1 MTHWKDDLPDWYV
14 KKYGRQPCINIGTAG
29 HVDHGKTTLV
39 QSLTGVWTSTHSQEL
54 KRGIT
59 IRVGYSDVA
68 FYKCPKCS
76 EPEGYSTESKCA
88 NCGKKSELTRVV
100 SIVDSPGHES
110 LMANMLSGAALM
122 DGGILVIGAD
132 QKVPQ
137 LQTEEHLLALQILG
151 IKQLVVV
158 QNKIDLLTYEEAI
171 ANHSAMEKFMKKFK
185 IKAPI
190 VPVSAQSGLNK
201 DALVGLIESEIKTPE
216 RDQKVNPVMHVLRS
230 FDVNKPGTNIPKI
243 KGGVIGGSLTA
254 GVFKVGDEIEI
265 KPGVQTGKKN
275 TYSSITTTI
284 DSLGTGAG
292 LVDSILPGGLV
303 AIGTKLDPSLTGGDS
318 LIGSVVGKPG
328 TLPESMMSASFETS
342 LFDSAVGMSS
352 TVKVPPIKIGD
363 MLRFSVGT
371 SPELCKVTKV
381 NAGKITVEFRRPVC
395 IFKKGRAAISS
406 RIADRWRLIGAGT
419 VA

>member
-122 DGGILVIGAD
+122 DGGILVIGFD

-137 LQTEEHLLALQILG
+137 LQTEE
-151 IKQLVVV
+151 
-158 QNKIDLLTYEEAI
+158 
-171 ANHSAMEKFMKKFK
+171 
-185 IKAPI
+185 
-190 VPVSAQSGLNK
+190 
-201 DALVGLIESEIKTPE
+201 
-216 RDQKVNPVMHVLRS
+216 
-230 FDVNKPGTNIPKI
+230 
-243 KGGVIGGSLTA
+243 
-254 GVFKVGDEIEI
+254 
-265 KPGVQTGKKN
+265 
-275 TYSSITTTI
+275 
-284 DSLGTGAG
+284 
-292 LVDSILPGGLV
+292 
-303 AIGTKLDPSLTGGDS
+303 
-318 LIGSVVGKPG
+318 
-328 TLPESMMSASFETS
+328 
-342 LFDSAVGMSS
+342 LFWCLFGFCF
-352 TVKVPPIKIGD
+352 GFFFWF
-363 MLRFSVGT
+363 LF
-371 SPELCKVTKV
+371 
-381 NAGKITVEFRRPVC
+381 
-395 IFKKGRAAISS
+395 
-406 RIADRWRLIGAGT
+406 
-419 VA
+419 

>member
-1 MTHWKDDLPDWYV
+1 MNAK
-14 KKYGRQPCINIGTAG
+14 
-29 HVDHGKTTLV
+29 
-39 QSLTGVWTSTHSQEL
+39 
-54 KRGIT
+54 
-59 IRVGYSDVA
+59 
-68 FYKCPKCS
+68 
-76 EPEGYSTESKCA
+76 
-88 NCGKKSELTRVV
+88 
-100 SIVDSPGHES
+100 
-110 LMANMLSGAALM
+110 
-122 DGGILVIGAD
+122 
-132 QKVPQ
+132 
-137 LQTEEHLLALQILG
+137 
-151 IKQLVVV
+151 
-158 QNKIDLLTYEEAI
+158 
-171 ANHSAMEKFMKKFK
+171 
-185 IKAPI
+185 
-190 VPVSAQSGLNK
+190 
-201 DALVGLIESEIKTPE
+201 EIKTPE

-292 LVDSILPGGLV
+292 LVESILPGGLV

>member
-216 RDQKVNPVMHVLRS
+216 RDPCEPSPPVRDGSNFVPMATSPPGRMLS
-230 FDVNKPGTNIPKI
+230 TKPAPVPSESIVVVIELYVFFLPVCTPGFISISNFEDSCGKRATYNTAFYFWYVCARFVYI
-243 KGGVIGGSLTA
+243 KGA
-254 GVFKVGDEIEI
+254 
-265 KPGVQTGKKN
+265 
-275 TYSSITTTI
+275 
-284 DSLGTGAG
+284 
-292 LVDSILPGGLV
+292 
-303 AIGTKLDPSLTGGDS
+303 
-318 LIGSVVGKPG
+318 
-328 TLPESMMSASFETS
+328 
-342 LFDSAVGMSS
+342 
-352 TVKVPPIKIGD
+352 
-363 MLRFSVGT
+363 
-371 SPELCKVTKV
+371 
-381 NAGKITVEFRRPVC
+381 
-395 IFKKGRAAISS
+395 
-406 RIADRWRLIGAGT
+406 
-419 VA
+419 

>member
-1 MTHWKDDLPDWYV
+1 M
-14 KKYGRQPCINIGTAG
+14 
-29 HVDHGKTTLV
+29 DHGKTTLV

-158 QNKIDLLTYEEAI
+158 RKIRYG
-171 ANHSAMEKFMKKFK
+171 
-185 IKAPI
+185 
-190 VPVSAQSGLNK
+190 SAQPCIKQLELTRTRGSWKNHTCTITYGVWTSTHSG
-201 DALVGLIESEIKTPE
+201 IKTWTY
-216 RDQKVNPVMHVLRS
+216 N
-230 FDVNKPGTNIPKI
+230 
-243 KGGVIGGSLTA
+243 KGG
-254 GVFKVGDEIEI
+254 
-265 KPGVQTGKKN
+265 
-275 TYSSITTTI
+275 
-284 DSLGTGAG
+284 
-292 LVDSILPGGLV
+292 
-303 AIGTKLDPSLTGGDS
+303 
-318 LIGSVVGKPG
+318 
-328 TLPESMMSASFETS
+328 
-342 LFDSAVGMSS
+342 
-352 TVKVPPIKIGD
+352 
-363 MLRFSVGT
+363 
-371 SPELCKVTKV
+371 
-381 NAGKITVEFRRPVC
+381 
-395 IFKKGRAAISS
+395 IF
-406 RIADRWRLIGAGT
+406 
-419 VA
+419 

>member
-68 FYKCPKCS
+68 FYKCPKCP

-151 IKQLVVV
+151 IKQLVWC
-158 QNKIDLLTYEEAI
+158 KIRLICSLTRKQLRI
-171 ANHSAMEKFMKKFK
+171 TLFMKKFK

-190 VPVSAQSGLNK
+190 VPVSAQCVTS
-201 DALVGLIESEIKTPE
+201 V
-216 RDQKVNPVMHVLRS
+216 
-230 FDVNKPGTNIPKI
+230 FFYIPIRKI
-243 KGGVIGGSLTA
+243 I
-254 GVFKVGDEIEI
+254 F
-265 KPGVQTGKKN
+265 
-275 TYSSITTTI
+275 
-284 DSLGTGAG
+284 
-292 LVDSILPGGLV
+292 
-303 AIGTKLDPSLTGGDS
+303 
-318 LIGSVVGKPG
+318 
-328 TLPESMMSASFETS
+328 
-342 LFDSAVGMSS
+342 
-352 TVKVPPIKIGD
+352 
-363 MLRFSVGT
+363 
-371 SPELCKVTKV
+371 
-381 NAGKITVEFRRPVC
+381 PVC
-395 IFKKGRAAISS
+395 QYA
-406 RIADRWRLIGAGT
+406 
-419 VA
+419 

>member
-171 ANHSAMEKFMKKFK
+171 ANHL
-185 IKAPI
+185 PW
-190 VPVSAQSGLNK
+190 
-201 DALVGLIESEIKTPE
+201 
-216 RDQKVNPVMHVLRS
+216 
-230 FDVNKPGTNIPKI
+230 
-243 KGGVIGGSLTA
+243 
-254 GVFKVGDEIEI
+254 
-265 KPGVQTGKKN
+265 KN
-275 TYSSITTTI
+275 
-284 DSLGTGAG
+284 L
-292 LVDSILPGGLV
+292 
-303 AIGTKLDPSLTGGDS
+303 
-318 LIGSVVGKPG
+318 
-328 TLPESMMSASFETS
+328 
-342 LFDSAVGMSS
+342 
-352 TVKVPPIKIGD
+352 
-363 MLRFSVGT
+363 
-371 SPELCKVTKV
+371 
-381 NAGKITVEFRRPVC
+381 
-395 IFKKGRAAISS
+395 
-406 RIADRWRLIGAGT
+406 
-419 VA
+419 

>member
-201 DALVGLIESEIKTPE
+201 DALVGLIESVKTPE
-216 RDQKVNPVMHVLRS
+216 WDQKVNPVIHVS
-230 FDVNKPGTNIPKI
+230 GSSDVNARLTSVFFYVPIRKI
-243 KGGVIGGSLTA
+243 
-254 GVFKVGDEIEI
+254 
-265 KPGVQTGKKN
+265 
-275 TYSSITTTI
+275 
-284 DSLGTGAG
+284 
-292 LVDSILPGGLV
+292 
-303 AIGTKLDPSLTGGDS
+303 
-318 LIGSVVGKPG
+318 
-328 TLPESMMSASFETS
+328 
-342 LFDSAVGMSS
+342 
-352 TVKVPPIKIGD
+352 
-363 MLRFSVGT
+363 
-371 SPELCKVTKV
+371 
-381 NAGKITVEFRRPVC
+381 
-395 IFKKGRAAISS
+395 IFPMCQYA
-406 RIADRWRLIGAGT
+406 
-419 VA
+419 